1 MNYKGGF
8 LKWLEP
14 VRPITG
20 TEPKVPEAE
29 VPEIHKAEAQAG
41 LLRQEAIPPERKAI
55 RIAQITVRITRL
67 NQHQRTIIR
76 TVRST
81 IRYVRQVELS
91 YPKGIKKKK

>member
-55 RIAQITVRITRL
+55 RIAEPIHHKRVSHL
-67 NQHQRTIIR
+67 
-76 TVRST
+76 
-81 IRYVRQVELS
+81 L
-91 YPKGIKKKK
+91 GKKVNIP